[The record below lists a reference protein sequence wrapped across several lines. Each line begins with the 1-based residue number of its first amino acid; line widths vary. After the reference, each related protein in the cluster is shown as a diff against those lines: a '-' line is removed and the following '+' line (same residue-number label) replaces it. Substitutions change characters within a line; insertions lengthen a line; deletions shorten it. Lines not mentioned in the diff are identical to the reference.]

1 MPGSRHPHGNG
12 MKRIITG
19 ILAHVDA
26 GKTTLSEA
34 LLYEAGK
41 LRAPGRVDRG
51 DAFLDTYALE
61 KERGITIFSKQAE
74 LEADGTAITLLD
86 TPGHVDFSAETERT
100 LQVLDAAI
108 LVISGTDGVQGHTLT
123 LWKLLEKHRIPVFLF
138 VNKMDQPGA
147 DRDSRMAELK
157 KTLSDGCTDFTHPE
171 SEETQESAALCEEAL
186 MDRYLQTGR
195 LDDSV
200 LTRLIAER
208 KLFPCWFGSA
218 LRLIGVKELLA
229 GLSRFTAPRKYP
241 KPFGARVYKITRD
254 GAGNRLT
261 FLKVTGG
268 SLKPRAT
275 LTYEAGGNEYS
286 EKITQIRQYS
296 GEKYES
302 LPEAEAGM
310 VCAVTGLSST
320 YPGEGLGTEPAGML
334 PTLQP
339 VLSYSIQLPEGVS
352 ASEVLPKLRQ
362 LEEEIPEIG
371 ISWEETLQ
379 EIHVQIMGEVQLEIL
394 QSLISDRFGLNVTF
408 GDGKIVYRETI
419 ANTVEGVG
427 HFEPLRH
434 YAEVHLLLE
443 PGEPSSGMVFATNC
457 SEDILAGNWQRLV
470 LTHLAE
476 KRHRGVLTGS
486 ELTDMKITLING
498 RAHVKHTEGGD
509 FRQATYRAVRQGL
522 MQAESVLLEPW
533 YSFRLTV
540 PVELVGRAMTDIQN
554 RSGIPNA
561 PETDGTLS
569 VLTGVAPVS
578 SFRNYQTEVAAYTH
592 GRGHMT
598 LTFDGYRPCHNTEE
612 VIAETGYD
620 PDSDLRNP
628 SASVFCT
635 HGSSFTVPW
644 NEVRNYMHLEGW
656 EGASAAPQEEQQ
668 EEPESEPELW
678 IGTDEIDAILAKT
691 YYANGKDRS
700 LERRGVGRREFSRAK
715 DDGPVKRTF
724 TPRERLPE
732 YLLVD
737 GYNILFAWDELSEL
751 LKQNAD
757 AARQRLL
764 DILSDY
770 QGATGKEIIVVFDAY
785 RIQGHQTE
793 TADYLNIHYV
803 FTKEAE
809 TADQYIEKFTHRN
822 AGRYHITVATSD
834 GLEQIIIRGAGSE
847 LMSARD
853 LHAEVQRMRQ
863 ASRETLESR
872 KENDRR
878 YLLDEMIEE
887 DRRKLTEGQED
898 TDSGKEKED

>member
-1 MPGSRHPHGNG
+1 

-34 LLYEAGK
+34 LLYEAG
-41 LRAPGRVDRG
+41 RIRTPGRVDRG
-51 DAFLDTYALE
+51 DAFLDTFALE

-74 LEADGTAITLLD
+74 LSAGDTAVTLLD

-100 LQVLDAAI
+100 LQVLDTAI
-108 LVISGTDGVQGHTLT
+108 LVISGADGVQGHTLT
-123 LWKLLEKHRIPVFLF
+123 LWKLLAKHGVPVFLF

-147 DRDSRMAELK
+147 DRGRLMAELK
-157 KTLSDGCTDFTHPE
+157 KTLSDGCTDFTDPD
-171 SEETQESAALCEEAL
+171 SEEVQEAAALCEEEL
-186 MDRYLQTGR
+186 MDRYLEKGALGDT
-195 LDDSV
+195 V

-218 LRLIGVKELLA
+218 LRMTGVKELLN
-229 GLSRFTAPRKYP
+229 GLDRFTRAPKYP
-241 KPFGARVYKITRD
+241 KEFGARVFKISRD
-254 GAGNRLT
+254 ESGNRLT
-261 FLKVTGG
+261 WMKITGG
-268 SLKPRAT
+268 SLKPRAV
-275 LTYEAGGNEYS
+275 LTYEAGGEEHR
-286 EKITQIRQYS
+286 EKITQIRLYS
-296 GEKYES
+296 GEKSES
-302 LPEAEAGM
+302 LPEASAGM

-320 YPGEGLGTEPAGML
+320 FPGEGLGAEPAGMP

-339 VLSYSIQLPEGVS
+339 VLSYSIGLPDGVS
-352 ASEVLPKLRQ
+352 ASEALPKLRQ
-362 LEEEIPEIG
+362 LEEEIPETG
-371 ISWEETLQ
+371 ISWEETLH
-379 EIHVQIMGEVQLEIL
+379 EIHVQIMGEVQLEVL
-394 QSLISDRFGLNVTF
+394 QSLIHDRFGWDVTF

-419 ANTVEGVG
+419 ADTVEGVG

-443 PGEPSSGMVFATNC
+443 PGEPGSGMVFGTAC
-457 SEDILAGNWQRLV
+457 SEDVLAGNWQRLV

-522 MQAESVLLEPW
+522 MQAQSVLLEPW

-554 RSGIPNA
+554 RSGIPDA
-561 PETDGTLS
+561 PETDGKLS
-569 VLTGVAPVS
+569 VLTGTAPVS

-612 VIAETGYD
+612 VVEAAGYD
-620 PDSDLRNP
+620 PDADLRNP

-644 NEVRNYMHLEGW
+644 NEVRQYMHLEGW
-656 EGASAAPQEEQQ
+656 KDAPAAPRPENEPAAEAEE
-668 EEPESEPELW
+668 ERW

-691 YYANGKDRS
+691 YYANGRDRS

-724 TPRERLPE
+724 APKERLPE

-737 GYNILFAWDELSEL
+737 GYNILFAWEDLAEM
-751 LKQNAD
+751 LKHNAD
-757 AARQRLL
+757 AARHRLL
-764 DILSDY
+764 DILCDY

-785 RIQGHQTE
+785 RVQGHKTE

-822 AGRYHITVATSD
+822 AGKYRITVATSD
-834 GLEQIIIRGAGSE
+834 GLEQIIIRGAGSS
-847 LMSARD
+847 LLSARD
-853 LHAEVQRMRQ
+853 LREEVRRVRADARETMENRQ
-863 ASRETLESR
+863 AAE
-872 KENDRR
+872 RR
-878 YLLDEMIEE
+878 YLLDEMTEE
-887 DRRKLTEGQED
+887 DRRKLNEGAADPEGRKRQR
-898 TDSGKEKED
+898 